1 MSLEHGSITLRRFF
15 IKGTCKP
22 SSSPVWV
29 EQLKENAFV
38 GKELGL
44 EEENIGWAVFGE
56 ELATDF
62 NLSNTVYGKFIL
74 FSLRRDSIKVPSSLV
89 NLHLKS
95 RIKERMRNDELEQIG
110 KKQRGEIKEEIIE
123 ELMAKMPTQI
133 QVIQVMIDTARN
145 EIFIASTSDKVLEL
159 FEGLFAKSFD
169 LNLSKADFLSTA
181 HQMLEEKTFSS
192 VMDDPGISIGDPFEV
207 HPEFED
213 SLEGRL
219 GASFLTWI
227 LFLLQTGGNYKSKRQ
242 GEMGIVLNE
251 YLLLE
256 GEALGSKQMLL
267 KKGALSRCAE
277 LAISLNIGKLVSKIR
292 LETVRDGISKDSE
305 ENVDMEKWNF
315 VVDKL
320 HFDLASLKV
329 PKPSEGTEV
338 ARMLARF
345 NNIIDAF
352 ELMEDLFENFLE
364 LRYGKNADKLQDE
377 MREWVNDLKAGRFDK
392 IIAE

>member
-1 MSLEHGSITLRRFF
+1 MSLENGSITLRRFF

-22 SSSPVWV
+22 SSDPMWV
-29 EQLKENAFV
+29 AQLKENAFV

-44 EEENIGWAVFGE
+44 EEENLGWAVFGE

-62 NLSNTVYGKFIL
+62 SIENTVYGKFVL

-95 RIKERMRNDELEQIG
+95 RLKERMRSEEVEVIG

-123 ELMAKMPTQI
+123 ELMAKTPTQI
-133 QVIQVMIDTARN
+133 QVIQIMIDTARA
-145 EIFIASTSDKVLEL
+145 EVFISSTSDKVLEL
-159 FEGLFAKSFD
+159 FEGLFNKSFD

-181 HQMLEEKTFSS
+181 HQMLEEETFQK
-192 VMDDPGISIGDPFEV
+192 VMDDPGISVGDPFEV

-213 SLEGRL
+213 CMEGRL
-219 GASFLTWI
+219 GASFLTWM
-227 LFLLQTGGNYKSKRQ
+227 LYLLQTGGSFKSKRQ
-242 GEMGIVLNE
+242 GEMGLVLNE

-256 GEALGSKQMLL
+256 GEALGSKQVLL

-292 LETVRDGISKDSE
+292 IETARDGVATDSE

-315 VVDKL
+315 MVDKL
-320 HFDLASLKV
+320 NFDLSSLKV
-329 PKPSEGTEV
+329 PKHSEGTEV

-345 NNIIDAF
+345 NGIIDAF
-352 ELMEDLFENFLE
+352 ELMEDLFEHFLE
-364 LRYGKNADKLQDE
+364 LRYGQNWEHLTDE
-377 MREWVNDLKAGRFDK
+377 LRQWVKDLKAGRFDK
-392 IIAE
+392 IIE

>member
-1 MSLEHGSITLRRFF
+1 M
-15 IKGTCKP
+15 
-22 SSSPVWV
+22 WV
-29 EQLKENAFV
+29 AQLKENAFV

-44 EEENIGWAVFGE
+44 EEENLGWAVFGE

-62 NLSNTVYGKFIL
+62 SIENTVYGKFVL

-95 RIKERMRNDELEQIG
+95 RLKERMRSEEVEVIG

-123 ELMAKMPTQI
+123 ELMAKTPTQI
-133 QVIQVMIDTARN
+133 QVIQIMIDTARA
-145 EIFIASTSDKVLEL
+145 EVFISSTSDKVLEL
-159 FEGLFAKSFD
+159 FEGLFNKSFD

-181 HQMLEEKTFSS
+181 HQMLEEETFQK
-192 VMDDPGISIGDPFEV
+192 VMDDPGISVGDPFEV

-213 SLEGRL
+213 CMEGRL
-219 GASFLTWI
+219 GASFLTWM
-227 LFLLQTGGNYKSKRQ
+227 LYLLQTGGSFKSKRQ
-242 GEMGIVLNE
+242 GEMGLVLNE

-256 GEALGSKQMLL
+256 GEALGSKQVLL

-292 LETVRDGISKDSE
+292 IETARDGVATDSE

-315 VVDKL
+315 MVDKL
-320 HFDLASLKV
+320 NFDLSSLKV
-329 PKPSEGTEV
+329 PKHSEGTEV

-345 NNIIDAF
+345 NGIIDAF
-352 ELMEDLFENFLE
+352 ELMEDLFEHFLE
-364 LRYGKNADKLQDE
+364 LRYGQNWEHLTDE
-377 MREWVNDLKAGRFDK
+377 LRQWVKDLKAGRFDK
-392 IIAE
+392 IIE